1 MQGGVSFA
9 VIRTEVSERARE
21 DRHRMRVISSRN
33 GRKGRGKEK
42 HHHGESACGKEPRRS
57 TTEKK
62 SPPARK
68 RASVPERAEKDLCV
82 RVDKSVRQDLV
93 LEHSQLL
100 RGGQRAVDE
109 QIGRLEVGRVLRE
122 LLDRVPTVAQDAGV
136 AIDVRDL
143 ALDDGRVEEA
153 LVGHAESLG
162 RLVLDTF
169 PRFERGGNRLEG
181 GRRDGV
187 ILDPVC
193 IVLRLS
199 LTLLFTI
206 APPAAVERRRWRR
219 TEYCMSCLCGCRE
232 R

>member
-1 MQGGVSFA
+1 MQAPTTTRESAFKKTKHVRFICCDGG
-9 VIRTEVSERARE
+9 
-21 DRHRMRVISSRN
+21 
-33 GRKGRGKEK
+33 
-42 HHHGESACGKEPRRS
+42 GESA
-57 TTEKK
+57 
-62 SPPARK
+62 
-68 RASVPERAEKDLCV
+68 PERAEKDLCV
-82 RVDKSVRQDLV
+82 RVDKSVRQDLA
-93 LEHSQLL
+93 LEHPQLL

-109 QIGRLEVGRVLRE
+109 QVGRLEVGRVPRE
-122 LLDRVPTVAQDAGV
+122 LLDRVAAVAQDARV

-193 IVLRLS
+193 VPS
-199 LTLLFTI
+199 SQPDSAFATDCT
-206 APPAAVERRRWRR
+206 PSRRRKAPIDGDVRNIV
-219 TEYCMSCLCGCRE
+219 
-232 R
+232 

>member
-1 MQGGVSFA
+1 M
-9 VIRTEVSERARE
+9 
-21 DRHRMRVISSRN
+21 
-33 GRKGRGKEK
+33 GK
-42 HHHGESACGKEPRRS
+42 APPRRIS
-57 TTEKK
+57 IPRRHVEVCDGGKATK
-62 SPPARK
+62 
-68 RASVPERAEKDLCV
+68 ASAPERAEKDLCV

-93 LEHSQLL
+93 LEQPQLL
-100 RGGQRAVDE
+100 RGGQRAIDE
-109 QIGRLEVGRVLRE
+109 QVGRLEVGRVLRE
-122 LLDRVPTVAQDAGV
+122 LLDRVAAVSQDAGV

-193 IVLRLS
+193 VVLRLS
-199 LTLLFTI
+199 LTLLFFTT
-206 APPAAVERRRWRR
+206 APPAAYRKAPMATYGILYVLPVRLSR
-219 TEYCMSCLCGCRE
+219 TVRLSSAAALLSAGRPILDLEDLTE
-232 R
+232 